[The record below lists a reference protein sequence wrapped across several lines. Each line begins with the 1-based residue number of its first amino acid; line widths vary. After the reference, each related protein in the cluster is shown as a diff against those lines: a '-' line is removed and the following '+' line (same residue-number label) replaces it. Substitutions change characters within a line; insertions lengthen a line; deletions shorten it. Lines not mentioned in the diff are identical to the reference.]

1 VNFLGNQTFGGT
13 RTEADTYEEIHRS
26 FNQRLNRRGVYLF
39 LPTAGNDHDDGTG
52 RR

>member
-1 VNFLGNQTFGGT
+1 MNFLGNQKFCGS
-13 RTEADTYEEIHRS
+13 RTETKTYEEIRIL
-26 FNQRLNRRGVYLF
+26 LNRRHRWHGVYLF